1 MKKTIDVM
9 GLGSALMDFL
19 VEVDDNTLMEFDLK
33 KGEMHLVDQEKT
45 KSVLQK
51 IKDKNLEIEIIP
63 GGCASNTLKGIALLG
78 GHVIFCGAVGKDE
91 HGEIYEQEIQK
102 LGVQSKVS
110 PTPPNMTGHAV
121 TFITPD
127 SERTMATHLG
137 AAITLQKQD
146 VFEEDIVKS
155 KVIYLTGYVLEAPNL
170 REAALHAISIAKE
183 NNVKVAIDL
192 ADPELIRRNIDDLRK
207 IVNEHAD
214 ILFLNESEAEVFSGV
229 GAEEAVH
236 KVAENVEIAI
246 VKLGKKGALVKS
258 GSDVYNV
265 QGHVVDAVDTTG
277 AGDLFA
283 AGFLYAFT
291 QGKSLDKCAASGNLV
306 ASKIVQQ
313 IGAKLEYSIKEEIDK
328 I

>member
-1 MKKTIDVM
+1 MEK
-9 GLGSALMDFL
+9 
-19 VEVDDNTLMEFDLK
+19 EFDVFGIGNPLIDILIKVESDKLIELNLK
-33 KGEMHLVDQEKT
+33 KGTMHLIDKERANLLYDEVSKKDI
-45 KSVLQK
+45 K
-51 IKDKNLEIEIIP
+51 ITP
-63 GGCASNTLKGIALLG
+63 AGACPNTIMGVANLG
-78 GHVIFCGAVGKDE
+78 GKCVLCGKIGSDDR
-91 HGEIYEQEIQK
+91 GDIYEDVITK
-102 LGVQSKVS
+102 DNIKSCLVRTSAQS
-110 PTPPNMTGHAV
+110 TGQV
-121 TFITPD
+121 ISFITPD